1 MSREAEPPILDDMT
15 AVDAPQPAEAG
26 TDEPPL
32 FWTLA
37 DHTDQPSSALFES
50 MWIEPFNRGFAEGFA
65 RYGVLAAGI
74 RGQIIDGWLYMAF
87 VPLTEPAAFGE
98 RIGYLQST
106 DVLADLRA
114 AAEAA
119 LGRLPEYEARR
130 RSLGANLES
139 LTDEE
144 LSLRVGQI
152 ADAAGEFVVER
163 FAGVPISA
171 LGGEFGLAAEEAGLD
186 PEAAFNELGPVAA
199 SVAMAASLGGVAA
212 AIERESPALAERL
225 RSGRPVAFEELAAI
239 GDVDRRL
246 DEDRD
251 LLLATSLSVPT
262 LGERPELVVDL
273 LRRYLARR
281 PTVDGSGPGMLPES
295 MASRAEGARL
305 AHRWRD
311 ETGRAIVLWLGLVR
325 RAALEAGRRLS
336 VMGTLAE
343 ADDVLHLTVDELSS
357 ALVSGEDQRPLAGER
372 ANAFANAPKTPP
384 AAVGTPPSGPPPG
397 ADQLPPAAQRH
408 MRRVQW
414 YTARLGPDPRPTTGD
429 PSELVGVGAAP
440 GTQEGRA
447 RIVDGPDDFASIDD
461 GDIIV
466 CSTTSP
472 MWNAVLALASAVVCE
487 TGGFVSHAALIAR
500 ELGIPAVVG
509 VAGARGRIA
518 DGSMVRVDGSA
529 GRVDLI
535 G

>member
-74 RGQIIDGWLYMAF
+74 RGRIIDGWLYMAF

-273 LRRYLARR
+273 LRRYSLGGRR
-281 PTVDGSGPGMLPES
+281 STGRVPACSPSRWRRERKALVWRTAGGTRPGERSCCGSGSSVEQL
-295 MASRAEGARL
+295 
-305 AHRWRD
+305 WR
-311 ETGRAIVLWLGLVR
+311 R
-325 RAALEAGRRLS
+325 
-336 VMGTLAE
+336 
-343 ADDVLHLTVDELSS
+343 DVD
-357 ALVSGEDQRPLAGER
+357 
-372 ANAFANAPKTPP
+372 
-384 AAVGTPPSGPPPG
+384 
-397 ADQLPPAAQRH
+397 
-408 MRRVQW
+408 
-414 YTARLGPDPRPTTGD
+414 
-429 PSELVGVGAAP
+429 
-440 GTQEGRA
+440 
-447 RIVDGPDDFASIDD
+447 
-461 GDIIV
+461 
-466 CSTTSP
+466 
-472 MWNAVLALASAVVCE
+472 
-487 TGGFVSHAALIAR
+487 
-500 ELGIPAVVG
+500 
-509 VAGARGRIA
+509 
-518 DGSMVRVDGSA
+518 
-529 GRVDLI
+529 
-535 G
+535 